1 MKSKETKIALIY
13 DFDHTLSTTD
23 MQDYSFLPLIGA
35 SAKDFWGEVNELS
48 KKTGMDPLLSYM
60 LLMIRKTNEKNI
72 PLTRKQLVSM
82 GKNVVFFKG
91 LDTWFNRIN
100 NYGKKKNLKIEHFI
114 ISSGNKEIIEGSS
127 LYKYF
132 KEVYACEF
140 YYENSIAI
148 WPKTIVN
155 YTTKTQFIFRINKGV
170 LDIHEHEKVNASM
183 KDEDKDI
190 PLSNMIYIADGLT
203 DVPCMKL
210 VRMNNGVAIAVYK
223 KSDTKVADNLLKDKR
238 VDYIAEADYSQNSRI
253 ETIVKS
259 IIDKIASID
268 HLNKLRN
275 E

>member
-1 MKSKETKIALIY
+1 MKNKKTKVALIY

-23 MQDYSFLPLIGA
+23 MQDYSFLPSVGLTA
-35 SAKDFWGEVNELS
+35 SEFWGEVNALA
-48 KKTGMDPLLSYM
+48 KNTGMDPLLSYM
-60 LLMIRKTNEKNI
+60 LLMIRKTNSINKQ
-72 PLTRKQLVSM
+72 LTRKQLVNM
-82 GKNVVFFKG
+82 GKSVVFFKG

-100 NYGKKKNLKIEHFI
+100 EYGKNKGLQVEHFI
-114 ISSGNKEIIEGSS
+114 ISSGNKEIIEGCS

-140 YYENSIAI
+140 YFENDIAI

-183 KDEDKDI
+183 KEEDKDI

-210 VRMNNGVAIAVYK
+210 VRMNNGTAIAVYK
-223 KSDTKVADNLLKDKR
+223 KFNSAVADTLLQQQR
-238 VDYIAEADYSQNSRI
+238 VDYIAEANYTQNSRI
-253 ETIVKS
+253 ENIVKS
-259 IIDKIASID
+259 IIDKISSID
-268 HLNKLRN
+268 KLNKLKN

>member
-1 MKSKETKIALIY
+1 MKNKQTKVALIY

-23 MQDYSFLPLIGA
+23 MQEYSFLPFLGI
-35 SAKDFWGEVNELS
+35 SSSDFWKEVNGLAKE
-48 KKTGMDPLLSYM
+48 TGMDPLLAYM
-60 LLMIRKTNEKNI
+60 LLMIRKTKDKNVD
-72 PLTRKQLVSM
+72 LTKKQLVKM
-82 GKNVVFFKG
+82 GRNIIFFPG

-100 NYGKKKNLKIEHFI
+100 SYGKKHDLLIEHFI
-114 ISSGNKEIIEGSS
+114 ISSGNKEIIEGSK

-132 KEVYACEF
+132 KQVYACEF
-140 YYENSIAI
+140 YFENDIAV

-210 VRMNNGVAIAVYK
+210 VRMNSGYAIAVYK
-223 KSDTKVADNLLKDKR
+223 DSNKTADELLKDQR
-238 VDYIAEADYSQNSRI
+238 VDYTCVADYSQNSRI

-259 IIDKIASID
+259 IIDKISSID
-268 HLNKLRN
+268 KLNKLKN
-275 E
+275 D

>member
-1 MKSKETKIALIY
+1 MKNKKTKVALIY

-23 MQDYSFLPLIGA
+23 MQDYSFLPSVGLTA
-35 SAKDFWGEVNELS
+35 SEFWGEVNSLA
-48 KKTGMDPLLSYM
+48 KNTGMDPLLSYM
-60 LLMIRKTNEKNI
+60 LLMIRKTNSINKQ
-72 PLTRKQLVSM
+72 LTRKQLVNM
-82 GKNVVFFKG
+82 GKSVVFFKG

-100 NYGKKKNLKIEHFI
+100 EYGKNKGLQVEHFI
-114 ISSGNKEIIEGSS
+114 ISSGNKEIIEGCS

-140 YYENSIAI
+140 YFENDVAV

-183 KDEDKDI
+183 KEEDKDI

-210 VRMNNGVAIAVYK
+210 VRMNNGTAIAVYK
-223 KSDTKVADNLLKDKR
+223 KFNSAVADTLLQQQR
-238 VDYIAEADYSQNSRI
+238 VDYIAEANYTQNSRI
-253 ETIVKS
+253 ENIVKS
-259 IIDKIASID
+259 IIDKISSID
-268 HLNKLRN
+268 KLNKLKN